1 MDEDIDIS
9 DIAQE
14 ERFNQ
19 SRHWMEDRLKI
30 VRQAKYDF
38 FNSAEVFK
46 RIGMVNNML
55 NILSLEAHSESDS
68 LSTGIENEDGSGKGT
83 DDLSGSGSGDSE
95 KEMHIDTFF
104 DYQDSWNYDYYDYS
118 SPGTPRA
125 LEIKRVKHFAEL
137 MAKKS
142 KLQSGLV

>member
-1 MDEDIDIS
+1 MSKIARNVRKKLRNTRYMVLQPNQADYTDFDVDGLMADGMMISFLEHHMADLVAEMDEDIDIS

-55 NILSLEAHSESDS
+55 NILSLEAHTGVPSQLVCCNS
-68 LSTGIENEDGSGKGT
+68 ST
-83 DDLSGSGSGDSE
+83 
-95 KEMHIDTFF
+95 
-104 DYQDSWNYDYYDYS
+104 
-118 SPGTPRA
+118 
-125 LEIKRVKHFAEL
+125 
-137 MAKKS
+137 S
-142 KLQSGLV
+142 KTTS

>member
-1 MDEDIDIS
+1 MLVFRHQLLVFGTS
-9 DIAQE
+9 NSKTAPAYQL
-14 ERFNQ
+14 ERNP
-19 SRHWMEDRLKI
+19 W
-30 VRQAKYDF
+30 
-38 FNSAEVFK
+38 
-46 RIGMVNNML
+46 
-55 NILSLEAHSESDS
+55 AHSESDS